1 MNKQEV
7 YDFIK
12 SKNIWYEITEHKPVF
27 NMDDLYALNL
37 PYPDRDAKNIFI
49 RDDKK
54 QKYYLITVKGNK
66 KVDLKEF
73 RKKNN
78 TRPLSFAVTGGHV
91 SFKDNG
97 FKTCKK
103 ETYEE
108 IGLELNDNEIKYVD
122 TFDIKNCFVEI
133 YYINKDVNINELK
146 LQKSEVGNVYW
157 MNEDEIN
164 DLINNNLFRES
175 NIQPFKRVVEYIKN
189 KYNVL

>member
-1 MNKQEV
+1 MEELLQV
-7 YDFIK
+7 FSSDK
-12 SKNIWYEITEHKPVF
+12 S
-27 NMDDLYALNL
+27 MLNESIERSFKKTL
-37 PYPDRDAKNIFI
+37 TNGKHFMIVLIFI
-49 RDDKK
+49 VNKGK
-54 QKYYLITVKGNK
+54 YLIQKVSKEKGGC
-66 KVDLKEF
+66 
-73 RKKNN
+73 
-78 TRPLSFAVTGGHV
+78 FAVTGGHV

-108 IGLELNDNEIKYVD
+108 IGLALNDNEIKYVD

-133 YYINKDVNINELK
+133 YYINKNVNINELK

-189 KYNVL
+189 EYNVL

>member
-1 MNKQEV
+1 MEELLQV
-7 YDFIK
+7 FSYDK
-12 SKNIWYEITEHKPVF
+12 G
-27 NMDDLYALNL
+27 MLNESIERSFKKTL
-37 PYPDRDAKNIFI
+37 TNGKHFMIVLIFI
-49 RDDKK
+49 VNKGK
-54 QKYYLITVKGNK
+54 YLIQKVSKEKGGC
-66 KVDLKEF
+66 
-73 RKKNN
+73 
-78 TRPLSFAVTGGHV
+78 FAVTGGHV
-91 SFKDNG
+91 SFKDND